1 MMAEQH
7 PTQPLNSL
15 VESGHLATPDTWAE
29 DDFVLP
35 YPAPDHR
42 PNPEVEPFDKI
53 RGYLLAAAALLLLIT
68 SLVFSSSM
76 DGRDRLSL
84 LDSSAVPSVLW
95 PAAAVFLLA
104 SAAFALGKDQLS
116 ARRQRVISLFTISAA
131 ALISCAITFAAG
143 FLLTAAAVLATLA
156 TLVALFGVHQLNRLT
171 ARNKLEHWLTDAPLS
186 FLTGFSMAYTLHLWF
201 AVAGWN
207 DTSHNLQVVLVAVAV
222 SLVAAGYAHTERGR
236 HALASGFGIAMIAA
250 AINGWLRD
258 ATGLWVA
265 AICILLSLLVFLM
278 AENRRFRI
286 SHAEHR
292 AQRGKPVIF

>member
-1 MMAEQH
+1 MAEQH
-7 PTQPLNSL
+7 PTPPIDSL
-15 VESGHLATPDTWAE
+15 MEPGQLATPATSAE
-29 DDFVLP
+29 HDFVLP
-35 YPAPDHR
+35 YPAPDDR

-76 DGRDRLSL
+76 DGRDRISL
-84 LDSSAVPSVLW
+84 LDSSIVPAILW
-95 PAAAVFLLA
+95 PFTSVFLLA
-104 SAAFALGKDQLS
+104 SAAFSLSPGQLS
-116 ARRQRVISLFTISAA
+116 ARRQRVISIFAISSSAMAA
-131 ALISCAITFAAG
+131 CAITLAAG
-143 FLLTAAAVLATLA
+143 FLQTAAAVLATLA
-156 TLVALFGVHQLNRLT
+156 SLLALVGVHQLNRLT
-171 ARNKLEHWLTDAPLS
+171 ARNKKEHWFTDAPLS
-186 FLTGFSMAYTLHLWF
+186 FLAGFSMAYTLHLWL

-207 DTSHNLQVVLVAVAV
+207 ETSHNLQVALVAVAV
-222 SLVAAGYAHTERGR
+222 SLLAAGYAHTERGR

-265 AICILLSLLVFLM
+265 AICILMSLLVFLM

-292 AQRGKPVIF
+292 AQRGKPVDF